1 MKTKNI
7 ISFCLYGSQKKY
19 TVGAVK
25 NAELAMH
32 FFPGWT
38 VRFYVGSDVPDE
50 TLTTLLK
57 RECELVLFVRGIP
70 PMFQRFLVA
79 DDEQCNRFIVR
90 DADSRLDARDRDAV
104 NEWVASGKRFS
115 VFRDHPAH
123 GREING
129 GLFGGIAGSFRM
141 QGLMSLWL
149 PGRENVDDYGM
160 DQQFLCEMVWPF
172 VMQDVLQHDSFSSKA
187 YPGSKPFPTKRVGK
201 RFCGEVFD
209 ENENPRDYD
218 RKQIPLED

>member
-32 FFPGWT
+32 FFPGWI
-38 VRFYVGSDVPDE
+38 VRFYVGYDVPAE
-50 TLTTLLK
+50 TLVQLIK
-57 RECELVLFVRGIP
+57 CEAELVPFISGIP

-104 NEWVASGKRFS
+104 NEWIKSGKRFHS
-115 VFRDHPAH
+115 CHDHPMHA
-123 GREING
+123 RAMMG
-129 GLFGGIAGSFRM
+129 GIWGGIAGSFRM

-160 DQQFLCEMVWPF
+160 DQQFLCDMVWPF
-172 VMQDVLQHDSFSSKA
+172 VQHDCVRHDSFSAHA
-187 YPGSKPFPTKRVGK
+187 YPGSKPFPTKRVGQK
-201 RFCGEVFD
+201 FLGEVFD
-209 ENENPRDYD
+209 ENDLPRDFD
-218 RKQIPLED
+218 RKQIPFE